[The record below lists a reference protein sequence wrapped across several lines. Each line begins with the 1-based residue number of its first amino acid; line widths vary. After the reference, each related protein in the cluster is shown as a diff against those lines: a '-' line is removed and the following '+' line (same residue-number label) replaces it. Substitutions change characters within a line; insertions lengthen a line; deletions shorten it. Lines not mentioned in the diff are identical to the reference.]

1 MFTVPL
7 QDGNSAAPQTA
18 PGHPHAQGARDGLSH
33 LVSLHARMLD

>member
-7 QDGNSAAPQTA
+7 QNGDPAAPQTP

-33 LVSLHARMLD
+33 LVSLHARMQD